1 MIGAS
6 IRKEV
11 WLLMRD
17 RGRLLS
23 LFALPVVFMI
33 VFGTMFKFGPDK
45 REAQTIGIVRTA
57 DDPRGAAIERAV
69 NDTPGFTTQRYGSA
83 DALRVAVAHDTLRA
97 GLVIARQVDP
107 DHPIELVIDE
117 GSSLQTRAPLQGA
130 LIGIVT
136 RALAPAS
143 ATASAAPAP
152 RPLVVPR
159 TPPGLAPPLQNVTA
173 FQVTVPGNAVL
184 FAFFLSLAV
193 AITFAHER
201 HTGVWKR
208 MLAAPVPRWQ
218 ALLGKLVP
226 YLLISFVQLTFLF
239 GLGVGIFGMKI
250 AGSIGALVVLSIALS
265 LCSVTF
271 GFLVSSFGGTERQIG
286 STVPV
291 VVLVMGLLGGCMFP
305 RMFMPGFMKQLGT
318 AVPQS
323 WALDGYYD
331 VLIRE
336 GTGIVQI
343 APQLTALVAF
353 SVVFTALGLWR
364 FQFER

>member
-6 IRKEV
+6 IRKEG

-23 LFALPVVFMI
+23 LFALPVVFMV
-33 VFGTMFKFGPDK
+33 VFGSMFKFGPDADEPQK
-45 REAQTIGIVRTA
+45 IGITHGA
-57 DDPRGAAIERAV
+57 DDARGAAIEKAL
-69 NDTPGFTTQRYGSA
+69 NETPGFVAQRFASA
-83 DALRVAVAHDTLRA
+83 DELRAAVAHDRLVA
-97 GLVIARQVDP
+97 GLIIPVGLSP
-107 DHPIELVIDE
+107 DHPIELAIDE
-117 GSSLQTRAPLQGA
+117 GASIQVRAPLEGA
-130 LIGIVT
+130 LTGVVMRSLSPVPT
-136 RALAPAS
+136 NG
-143 ATASAAPAP
+143 AP
-152 RPLVVPR
+152 RPLVQPR
-159 TPPGLAPPLQNVTA
+159 TPPGILHPLENIST

-218 ALLGKLVP
+218 ALIGKIVP
-226 YLLISFVQLTFLF
+226 YLLISLVQLTFLF
-239 GLGVGIFGMKI
+239 GLGVGVFGMKI
-250 AGSIGALVVLSIALS
+250 AGSIGALVLISIALS

-291 VVLVMGLLGGCMFP
+291 IVLVMGLLGGCMFP
-305 RMFMPGFMKQLGT
+305 RMFMPAFMKQIGN

-336 GTGIVQI
+336 GTGVAQI
-343 APQLTALVAF
+343 APQLIALVGF
-353 SVVFTALGLWR
+353 SALFTMLGLWR
-364 FQFER
+364 FKFEK

>member
-11 WLLMRD
+11 WLLMHD

-23 LFALPVVFMI
+23 LFALPVVFMV
-33 VFGTMFKFGPDK
+33 VFGSMFKFGADK
-45 REAQTIGIVRTA
+45 GEPQPIGIVHATGDA
-57 DDPRGAAIERAV
+57 RGAAIEKALRE
-69 NDTPGFTTQRYGSA
+69 TPGFAAKSFASA
-83 DALRVAVAHDTLRA
+83 EALRDAVAHDELIA
-97 GLVIARQVDP
+97 GLIVPAGFDP
-107 DHPIELVIDE
+107 AHGVPVELAIDE
-117 GSSLQTRAPLQGA
+117 GAAVQVRGPIEGA
-130 LIGIVT
+130 LTAVVM
-136 RALAPAS
+136 R
-143 ATASAAPAP
+143 ATAPVPATKMLP
-152 RPLVVPR
+152 VIEPK
-159 TPPGLAPPLQNVTA
+159 TPPGLAHPLQNISA

-208 MLAAPVPRWQ
+208 LLAAPVPRWQ

-226 YLLISFVQLTFLF
+226 YLLISLVQLAFLF
-239 GLGVGIFGMKI
+239 GLGVGVFGMKI
-250 AGSIGALVVLSIALS
+250 AGSLGALVLISIALS

-271 GFLVSSFGGTERQIG
+271 GFLVASFGGTERQIG
-286 STVPV
+286 STGPV
-291 VVLVMGLLGGCMFP
+291 IVLVMGLLGGCMFP
-305 RMFMPGFMKQLGT
+305 RLLMPAFMKQIGN

-336 GTGIVQI
+336 GTGVAQI
-343 APQLTALVAF
+343 APQLLALVGF
-353 SVVFTALGLWR
+353 SALFTLLGLWR
-364 FQFER
+364 FEFEK

>member
-33 VFGTMFKFGPDK
+33 VFGSMFKFAPDK
-45 REAQTIGIVRTA
+45 
-57 DDPRGAAIERAV
+57 GA
-69 NDTPGFTTQRYGSA
+69 G
-83 DALRVAVAHDTLRA
+83 
-97 GLVIARQVDP
+97 
-107 DHPIELVIDE
+107 
-117 GSSLQTRAPLQGA
+117 
-130 LIGIVT
+130 
-136 RALAPAS
+136 
-143 ATASAAPAP
+143 
-152 RPLVVPR
+152 
-159 TPPGLAPPLQNVTA
+159 TPPGPALDNVTS

-201 HTGVWKR
+201 HNGVWKR

-226 YLLISFVQLTFLF
+226 YLLISLVQLTFLF
-239 GLGVGIFGMKI
+239 GLGVGLFGMKI
-250 AGSIGALVVLSIALS
+250 AGSFGALVVLSIALS

-271 GFLVSSFGGTERQIG
+271 GFLISSFGGTERQIG

-305 RMFMPGFMKQLGT
+305 RMFMPGFMKQLGR

-336 GTGIVQI
+336 GTGIAQI
-343 APQLTALVAF
+343 APQLAALVGF

-364 FQFER
+364 FQFEE

>member
-11 WLLMRD
+11 WLLMHD

-23 LFALPVVFMI
+23 LFALPVVFMV
-33 VFGTMFKFGPDK
+33 VFGSMFKLGPDAGELQK
-45 REAQTIGIVRTA
+45 IGITHGA
-57 DDPRGAAIERAV
+57 DDARGAAIEKAL
-69 NDTPGFTTQRYGSA
+69 NETPGF
-83 DALRVAVAHDTLRA
+83 VAEPFVSGDELRA
-97 GLVIARQVDP
+97 AVVHTKIAAGLIVPKGFGP
-107 DHPIELVIDE
+107 DNPIELAIDE
-117 GSSLQTRAPLQGA
+117 GASIQIRAPLEGA
-130 LIGIVT
+130 LTGVVMRSLSPT
-136 RALAPAS
+136 SSGTVRPK
-143 ATASAAPAP
+143 
-152 RPLVVPR
+152 PLVQPR
-159 TPPGLAPPLQNVTA
+159 TPPGIAHPLENIST

-226 YLLISFVQLTFLF
+226 YLLISLVQLTFLF
-239 GLGVGIFGMKI
+239 GLGVGAFGMKI
-250 AGSIGALVVLSIALS
+250 AGSIGALVLISIALS

-291 VVLVMGLLGGCMFP
+291 IVLVMGLLGGCMFP
-305 RMFMPGFMKQLGT
+305 RMFMPSFMKQIGN

-336 GTGIVQI
+336 GTGVAQIV
-343 APQLTALVAF
+343 PQLMALVGFATL
-353 SVVFTALGLWR
+353 FTVLGLWR
-364 FQFER
+364 FRFEK

>member
-23 LFALPVVFMI
+23 LFALPVVFMV
-33 VFGTMFKFGPDK
+33 VFGSMFKFGPDAAEPQK
-45 REAQTIGIVRTA
+45 IGIVHGAA
-57 DDPRGAAIERAV
+57 DVRGAAIEKAL
-69 NDTPGFTTQRYGSA
+69 NETPGFVAQSFASA
-83 DALRVAVAHDTLRA
+83 DELRA
-97 GLVIARQVDP
+97 AVVHATLVAGLIIPPGFGP
-107 DHPIELVIDE
+107 DNPIELAIDE
-117 GSSLQTRAPLQGA
+117 GASIQVRAPLEGA
-130 LIGIVT
+130 LTGVVM
-136 RALAPAS
+136 RALAPV
-143 ATASAAPAP
+143 PINGVP
-152 RPLVVPR
+152 KPLVQPK
-159 TPPGLAPPLQNVTA
+159 TPPGIAHPLENISN

-208 MLAAPVPRWQ
+208 LLAAPVPRWQ

-226 YLLISFVQLTFLF
+226 YFLISLVQLTFLF
-239 GLGVGIFGMKI
+239 GLGVGVFGMKI
-250 AGSIGALVVLSIALS
+250 AGSIGALVLISIALS

-291 VVLVMGLLGGCMFP
+291 IVLVMGLLGGCMFP
-305 RMFMPGFMKQLGT
+305 RIFMPAFMKQIGN

-336 GTGIVQI
+336 GTGVVQI
-343 APQLTALVAF
+343 APQLIALVSFA
-353 SVVFTALGLWR
+353 VLFTLLGLWR
-364 FQFER
+364 FEFEK